1 MKPTLFQ
8 KLRSAFKTSSSQSL
22 NTKETTTPQW
32 YKSDY
37 NREQAENYLLA
48 HEIGTFVIRK
58 SETIQDCHV
67 LSVKVP
73 KYINASEISHYLIVK
88 SKSTSLSSLHQA
100 KKSSKSV
107 YSVRGYNKEFSDL
120 KSLVTHCSFMRDII
134 PVTLNLEFYRERAE
148 QQAGHRHNDF
158 FYYSSSTSS
167 LTASESGSGSDA
179 DSLNSELC

>member
-22 NTKETTTPQW
+22 NAKDNATPQW

-37 NREQAENYLLA
+37 NREQAENYLLE

-58 SETIQDCHV
+58 SETIQECHV

-73 KYINASEISHYLIVK
+73 KYVNVSEISHYLIVK

-100 KKSSKSV
+100 KSKSSKSV

-148 QQAGHRHNDF
+148 QQANHRHNDF
-158 FYYSSSTSS
+158 FYYSSSASS
-167 LTASESGSGSDA
+167 LTASESSDSDA